1 MLTFWN
7 TLLILLGGIILFM
20 VGLILWLVKTGID
33 MQKDRIKDLQGFAE
47 RTLEDYKRQSEYV
60 DRTLNRV
67 RVSMINVRVIVR
79 SNESDPLLIG
89 KVINYIPLSKSE
101 NLFPLVLPEGQK
113 DPVIAM
119 GAMVPYTD
127 EMMEKLEPLSAK
139 EQWDYLAYNS
149 LPV

>member
-1 MLTFWN
+1 MDIWSV
-7 TLLILLGGIILFM
+7 LII
-20 VGLILWLVKTGID
+20 VGAVAGPFIPVIVWLMGKAL
-33 MQKDRIKDLQGFAE
+33 QSQRDRIKDLQGFAE

-67 RVSMINVRVIVR
+67 RVSMMNVKVIVR
-79 SNESDPLLIG
+79 SNENDPLIIG
-89 KVINYIPLSKSE
+89 KIINYIPLGKSE

-119 GAMVPYTD
+119 GATVPYTD
-127 EMMEKLEPLSAK
+127 ELMKELEPLTPK
-139 EQWDYLAYNS
+139 EQWEKLQWNS